1 MAIQL
6 TPPKKTPPKP
16 KEKRKKKKKQLL
28 AQKKRKQNQKIR
40 FGSSNIG
47 GFVGHTFDQ
56 QIDLD
61 FDKSSDDSDEES
73 EDETEKEAKRKEE
86 EEEKEKE
93 KERNMAGETD
103 KQRIFREN
111 RLEII
116 KLLCEQSKKYYGN
129 NENEFETNGLNI
141 FNRSGMNA
149 LAYAIRAQCY
159 TNTNGYDINYG
170 SVEIVN
176 ILIDM
181 GCDVNIMNENAQT
194 VVSLIFANTPTN
206 ILEIL
211 IPILN
216 KADVNKELI
225 IYKKADEDEDKMD
238 MDDEKKDEKEIK
250 IRRDS
255 YLTSAI
261 QALNNETKYH
271 SYYHRVYSNHDPVKS
286 TKYNVIKLLIEKGA
300 KISVEKEIPAIIQ
313 IIAQC
318 ADEDIFKTKRFEY
331 ATNAGTE
338 KNCIG
343 YVLIE
348 LILNE
353 YAQNVDLNVV
363 DNPKN
368 AYAKSLLLY
377 VIDLIKKECQSLHS
391 ALRTQLNQVY
401 ANRNY
406 SHYSYNYSGRDKGI
420 RDSLL
425 KIPLISER
433 ILYKLLSYNEC
444 RMEINEEIIAEA

>member
-86 EEEKEKE
+86 EEKER
-93 KERNMAGETD
+93 ERNMPGETD
-103 KQRIFREN
+103 KQRIFGEN

-116 KLLCEQSKKYYGN
+116 KLLCKQSKKYYNENN
-129 NENEFETNGLNI
+129 NENETKGLNI
-141 FNRSGMNA
+141 FNRNGINA
-149 LAYAIRAQCY
+149 LSYAIHAQCY
-159 TNTNGYDINYG
+159 KNTNGYDINYG

-181 GCDVNIMNENAQT
+181 GCDVDIMNENAQT
-194 VVSLIFANTPTN
+194 VISLVFEDTPTKT
-206 ILEIL
+206 LEIL
-211 IPILN
+211 TPILN

-225 IYKKADEDEDKMD
+225 IYQEKKKKGKKGNKAKKKKKKQVNVYDIDSSSDNDESSLSDSDYSDSENMSDNKDKKKMMIMSMITEYEDEDKMD
-238 MDDEKKDEKEIK
+238 MDDDDDDNKDKKKDEKKIK

-255 YLTSAI
+255 YLTTAI
-261 QALNNETKYH
+261 QELDNQMEDVKDNDEDNVMY
-271 SYYHRVYSNHDPVKS
+271 DPIKS
-286 TKYNVIKLLIEKGA
+286 TKYKVIKLLIEKGA
-300 KISVEKEIPAIIQ
+300 KLTIEREIPAIIQ
-313 IIAQC
+313 IIKQC
-318 ADEDIFKTKRFEY
+318 NDDDIFEPERFQNKY
-331 ATNAGTE
+331 VKNAGSE

-343 YVLIE
+343 YE
-348 LILNE
+348 LIGLILQ
-353 YAQNVDLNVV
+353 YAKNVDLNVV
-363 DNPKN
+363 DN
-368 AYAKSLLLY
+368 
-377 VIDLIKKECQSLHS
+377 
-391 ALRTQLNQVY
+391 
-401 ANRNY
+401 
-406 SHYSYNYSGRDKGI
+406 
-420 RDSLL
+420 
-425 KIPLISER
+425 
-433 ILYKLLSYNEC
+433 
-444 RMEINEEIIAEA
+444 